1 MNMEEKKLPINP
13 GKDGKVDGR
22 DFPWDFYSGLAI
34 DEFALTGNSHGK
46 IFHIWDLAAA
56 NPKNFEKI
64 FKLSEEPDLQSF
76 RDRTF
81 NGMNFHINLWGLGK
95 LVFALYV
102 GRLRDVF
109 TNRLF
114 SQHLAFQK
122 RLLKNDKIVK
132 RKNKEGEVSGINYW
146 CRRDESFLPFK
157 IYMSPGIK
165 DSTMN
170 SLKID
175 YNVLQNKRIIQR
187 PLIDEMRKIPGSELY
202 LGKMYFR
209 LGPWPIFFLWFGME
223 EI

>member
-1 MNMEEKKLPINP
+1 MSMEKKKVPINP
-13 GKDGKVDGR
+13 GKDGKEDGR
-22 DFPWDFYSGLAI
+22 DFSPDFYSGLAI
-34 DEFALTGNSHGK
+34 DEFARTGNRHDK
-46 IFHIWDLAAA
+46 TFHIWDLAAA
-56 NPKNFEKI
+56 NPKNLEKI
-64 FKLSEEPDLQSF
+64 FNLSEEPALKAF
-76 RDRTF
+76 RDKIF

-122 RLLKNDKIVK
+122 RLLKKDKIVK
-132 RKNKEGEVSGINYW
+132 RKGKEGEVSGINYW
-146 CRRDESFLPFK
+146 CRRDESYLPFK
-157 IYMSPGIK
+157 IYISPGIK
-165 DSTMN
+165 NGTMN

-175 YNVLQNKRIIQR
+175 YNVILNKRIIQR

-209 LGPWPIFFLWFGME
+209 LGPWSIFFLWFGME
-223 EI
+223 VI